1 MIWHGMDCEWMIN
14 LIVLQMASE
23 KLQLGP
29 ISNQPL
35 CIYIYTVSEGVWSCR
50 DDVLWSETG
59 QIPEF
64 YKVDID
70 LPRMKDDM

>member
-23 KLQLGP
+23 KLKLGP

-35 CIYIYTVSEGVWSCR
+35 CIYIYTQS
-50 DDVLWSETG
+50 
-59 QIPEF
+59 Q
-64 YKVDID
+64 KVFGAVGMMFFGPKQDKYQNSIR
-70 LPRMKDDM
+70 LT